1 MTKQV
6 NLVSADLLPGYGP
19 VQLPVFVFVFIGSV
33 ICALIWIASAYDT
46 RAKLIEEQK
55 IWQQT
60 SNSQQQALA
69 SYQSLHPEMFNEDEL
84 EQRNVTLTADLNLRR
99 TTLQDLA
106 NQLENSIEGFTGPLN
121 QLSDYDVNGLWLET
135 IHLRNGQRSFSLT
148 GFAQTP
154 ELIPEYIAQLGQS
167 DFKGISIQQL
177 SVQKEENRRGLWR
190 FSLSNDKQIDIAE
203 VR

>member
-19 VQLPVFVFVFIGSV
+19 VQLPVFIWVFLASL
-33 ICALIWIASAYDT
+33 ICAVLWVLSAYNT
-46 RAKLIEEQK
+46 RAELTAEQM
-55 IWQQT
+55 IWKNSA
-60 SNSQQQALA
+60 SNQQQALV
-69 SYQSLHPEMFNEDEL
+69 SYQSLHPEMFNEEQL
-84 EQRNVTLTADLNLRR
+84 EQLNVSLTADLNLRR

-106 NQLENSIEGFTGPLN
+106 DQLENSIEGFTSPLK

-154 ELIPEYIAQLGQS
+154 ELIPDYIAQLGNS
-167 DFKGISIQQL
+167 EFKGISIQQL
-177 SVQKEENRRGLWR
+177 SVQKEANQRGLWR
-190 FSLSNDKQIDIAE
+190 FSLSNDKQIDMAE